1 MEVLMEVYGS
11 VISSTLESEI
21 VWFRDTEWNKSSVV
35 WNLCKEEVIQFI
47 NIICVY
53 DSYKLIK
60 TWDSNLFHLRRQR
73 VTDYERWS
81 EN

>member
-1 MEVLMEVYGS
+1 MLSTYGKSSSVEVLMEVYGS

-47 NIICVY
+47 NIICVV
-53 DSYKLIK
+53 I
-60 TWDSNLFHLRRQR
+60 NL
-73 VTDYERWS
+73 
-81 EN
+81 